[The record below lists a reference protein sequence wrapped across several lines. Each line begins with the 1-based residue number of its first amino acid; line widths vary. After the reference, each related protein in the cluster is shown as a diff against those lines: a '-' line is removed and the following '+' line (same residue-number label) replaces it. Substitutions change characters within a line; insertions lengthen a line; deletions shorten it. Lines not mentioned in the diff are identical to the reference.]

1 MTTPDLTPNAE
12 TIERARLARSQALV
26 EITMELAVRLSMPVF
41 YDDLSEQWV
50 VHDGRRLTWQQAMR
64 ILGLADDA

>member
-64 ILGLADDA
+64 ILELADDA